1 MITDYRKQSE
11 LIEVADFGLPIH
23 VIGAGALGSWLAF
36 FLMKMGFKD
45 INVYDFD
52 EIEEHNLPNQFYRE
66 SDIGKPKVSALND
79 ICVDF
84 FGEEDCLRLKPAIKK
99 VNKSKAKELSGVV
112 FCCVDS
118 MKVRKYIYE
127 ECYKNGN
134 TDIFIEGRI
143 GLFGAYIYTLYDKP
157 EDTDDDCNEEKLYEE
172 TLYDDE
178 EAEVSAC
185 GISQTALPSAVNCA
199 SLMLMS
205 MISWH
210 RGNNVAWQLR
220 YQIPDLMTFQEVIE
234 CLLVY
239 AS

>member
-11 LIEVADFGLPIH
+11 LIEVVDFDMPIH

-79 ICVDF
+79 ICIDF

-99 VNKSKAKELSGVV
+99 VNKSKARELSGVV

-118 MKVRKYIYE
+118 MKARKYIYE

-134 TDIFIEGRI
+134 ADIFIEGRI
-143 GLFGAYIYTLYDKP
+143 GLFGAYIYTLHGQP
-157 EDTDDDCNEEKLYEE
+157 ENYEE
-172 TLYDDE
+172 TLYEDE

-205 MISWH
+205 MISWY

-220 YQIPDLMTFQEVIE
+220 YQIPDLMTF
-234 CLLVY
+234 
-239 AS
+239 

>member
-11 LIEVADFGLPIH
+11 LINTAEFDIPIH

-36 FLMKMGFKD
+36 FLLKMGFNNV
-45 INVYDFD
+45 NVYDFD
-52 EIEEHNLPNQFYRE
+52 KVEEHNLPNQMFRE
-66 SDIGKPKVSALND
+66 EDIGKYKVLALQGIYN
-79 ICVDF
+79 DF
-84 FGEEDCLRLKPAIKK
+84 FDDGSNFRLFSNIKK
-99 VNKSKAKELSGVV
+99 ITEGEAKKLDGIV

-118 MKVRKYIYE
+118 MRARKYIYE
-127 ECYKNGN
+127 SCYKNGN
-134 TDIFIEGRI
+134 ALLLIEGRI

-157 EDTDDDCNEEKLYEE
+157 EDSNEDCNEEKEYEA

-205 MISWH
+205 MISWY
-210 RGNNVAWQLR
+210 RGNTVKQELR
-220 YQIPDLMTFQEVIE
+220 YQIPDLMTF
-234 CLLVY
+234 
-239 AS
+239 